1 MKIGIVG
8 LGFVGTA
15 LSTVLKKTVDVIKI
29 DPRLRTDISDLA
41 KFEPDIVFICV
52 PTPMDE
58 NGNQDISI
66 VKKVIDEINKNKIN
80 TLLVIKSTVLPN
92 HILNIE
98 SKYKDFIYN
107 PEFLREKHATED
119 FINSPLIIFGG
130 DENCAKKLS
139 KFYEQHTECLT
150 KEYIIMS
157 AISASY
163 IKYCINSFLATKVI
177 FFNQMHE
184 MFTKSGAK
192 DSWQKI
198 TETLSKDPRIG
209 ETHMDVPGHDGR
221 KGFGGACFPKDTNAF
236 YKYSEE
242 IGQNFTLL
250 KEAIKV
256 NNKIRSSYSSDIKR
270 ELEQNISFDIND

>member
-1 MKIGIVG
+1 MKVGIVG

-15 LSTVLKKTVDVIKI
+15 LSSVLKKSVDIIKI
-29 DPRLRTDISDLA
+29 DPRFETDISDLA
-41 KFEPDIVFICV
+41 RFEPDIVFICV

-58 NGNQDISI
+58 KGNQDISI
-66 VKKVIDEINKNKIN
+66 VEEVIDEVNKNKIN
-80 TLLVIKSTVLPN
+80 ALLVIKSTILPN

-107 PEFLREKHATED
+107 PEFLREKYATED
-119 FINSPLIIFGG
+119 FINSTLIIFGG
-130 DENCAKKLS
+130 NDNCAQKLG
-139 KFYEQHTECLT
+139 KFYDQHTKCVT
-150 KEYIIMS
+150 KEYVIVS

-163 IKYCINSFLATKVI
+163 IKYGINSFLATKVI
-177 FFNQMHE
+177 FFNQMYE
-184 MFTKSGAK
+184 MFIKSSSK

-198 TETLSKDPRIG
+198 IETLTKDPRIG

-242 IGQNFTLL
+242 IDQNFTLL

-256 NNKIRSSYSSDIKR
+256 NNSIRSKYSSETKR
-270 ELEQNISFDIND
+270 ELEQNISFNFDD